1 MTVKDLSSDPEKV
14 AIILLIQKIKVFNHE
29 LGAYIEHYSYTEQDI
44 IIKLTNGYL
53 KIKEYLVDE
62 VARNNND
69 FTLPELEKSSKTF
82 VKLPY

>member
-14 AIILLIQKIKVFNHE
+14 AIMLLIQKIKVFNPAI
-29 LGAYIEHYSYTEQDI
+29 GAYIEHYSYTEQDI

-53 KIKEYLVDE
+53 KIKEYLINE

-69 FTLPELEKSSKTF
+69 FTLPELEKYSKTF
-82 VKLPY
+82 VKLLY